1 MHILMI
7 LDSYFDY
14 FQMIKSCPSDSNDF
28 YFETN
33 LTKILF
39 LLYRTDINLVIIDS
53 SAFESSLYKIFS
65 LVHECNRNI
74 MILPYNSSEKKI
86 SKENYISYC
95 DFLNKSVTKK
105 ISSAVLA
112 EYRRFLDYFASDFEI
127 DSESVIKKLFDTLFL
142 KSNQTADLRELS
154 EQVFGKASQKHI
166 NTIYGYIFRLR
177 KALGDDKKPP
187 EIIVKIKKGIYRLN
201 LPVSVKPAL
210 F

>member
-1 MHILMI
+1 MNILMV

-14 FQMIKSCPSDSNDF
+14 YQMIKNCPSDSNVF

-39 LLYRTDINLVIIDS
+39 LLYRTEINLVIIDS
-53 SAFESSLYKIFS
+53 AAFEGSLCKIFS
-65 LVHECNRNI
+65 LIYECNRNI
-74 MILPYNSSEKKI
+74 MILPYNSFEKTI
-86 SKENYISYC
+86 SKDNYISYC
-95 DFLNKSVTKK
+95 NFLNKSVMDRV
-105 ISSAVLA
+105 SPAVLT
-112 EYRRFLDYFASDFEI
+112 EYNRFLSYFASDYEI
-127 DSESVIKKLFDTLFL
+127 DSESAIKKLFNMLFL

-154 EQVFGKASQKHI
+154 EQVFGKVSEKHT

-187 EIIVKIKKGIYRLN
+187 EIIVKVKKGIYHLN
-201 LPVSVKPAL
+201 LPVSENPAL